1 MANLCRAC
9 QKELADRGGVCYAC
23 RFRFLKDPV
32 PPTARPGGWILAG
45 LSIILLS
52 VSSSLIAAA
61 VILHQTPPRLS
72 ANSTSA
78 PVAYEMTMVVAPET
92 RKVFPYSIVPGG
104 AENLDEAKRAMND
117 PAVKA
122 NYAGT
127 DFTRL
132 RQVKLTRSLS
142 GYVSYRAGEKIYWT
156 SKMLTLRAG
165 ETVFTD
171 GVYLVRGRCLNSYS
185 PRATLPVWANEPS
198 EQALDTPM
206 EMPVVAYSIP
216 KLAAIAPQL
225 PPSPES
231 LTPAVPIFPPSGLVP
246 IIPPLQGRAP

>member
-9 QKELADRGGVCYAC
+9 QKQLADRGGVCYAC

-32 PPTARPGGWILAG
+32 PPTARPGVWILAA
-45 LSIILLS
+45 LPIILLS
-52 VSSSLIAAA
+52 VSSGWIAAA
-61 VILHQTPPRLS
+61 VMLHRTLPRPS
-72 ANSTSA
+72 AERPSH
-78 PVAYEMTMVVAPET
+78 PVAYEMTMVVGPET
-92 RKVFPYSIVPGG
+92 RKVFPYSLVPGG
-104 AENLDEAKRAMND
+104 AQNLDEARRAMND

-122 NYAGT
+122 NYAGV
-127 DFTRL
+127 DFTKL
-132 RQVKLTRSLS
+132 RQVKLTRSLP
-142 GYVSYRAGEKIYWT
+142 GYMSYRSGEKIYWT

-171 GVYLVRGRCLNSYS
+171 GVYLVRGRCLNGYS

-198 EQALDTPM
+198 EQVLDTPV

-216 KLAAIAPQL
+216 KLASIAQPL

-231 LTPAVPIFPPSGLVP
+231 LTPTVPIFPPTVP
-246 IIPPLQGRAP
+246 VPVIPPLHRRAP